1 MACTVYVHAAGQ
13 EVALDERVA
22 EAVPVLG
29 LERARLHDVNAQRA
43 VVVVVA
49 ELQLQV
55 APLVRRPVI
64 LQRHTQ
70 ATPVMS

>member
-29 LERARLHDVNAQRA
+29 LERTRLHDVNAQRA

-49 ELQLQV
+49 ELKLQV

>member
-1 MACTVYVHAAGQ
+1 MACMVHVHAAGQ
-13 EVALDERVA
+13 QVALDERVA
-22 EAVPVLG
+22 ESVPVLG

-64 LQRHTQ
+64 LQRHVT
-70 ATPVMS
+70 